1 MGSGSSSEAKEVQS
15 APPTARQTPKQPK
28 RNRQFEEVQIAA
40 GTSSRARSQGA
51 SPNPGSSSNRTPR
64 GQDPGAS
71 GSTAERRPKEQ
82 TSQRGAAANA
92 SNGKK
97 DPPEQ
102 TPALEGVKLKDKKP
116 QSQGRSANM
125 PAQQGLHEPA
135 VSGKPPLARKAPS
148 DSQVGS
154 TVRPSATKQV
164 LDEIEQDLALLRE
177 SGLENIGGK
186 PAQAGERVQ
195 QADLKIGDDINK
207 GKGKMISSQGQNTSQ
222 NVNDDERNAGIDS
235 DLSFDDGGDGGTSQV
250 KVVEGSSS
258 HGDGSRGNN
267 TDRKQK
273 KKENKTKG
281 TEDKA
286 EGVSMKEDDIVFETF
301 YHRSGKEFQCIY
313 QTGMRFYLDDWGSKE
328 WQPFPKRWY
337 NEGLLVTNTIL
348 KDDSQQEQAGQS
360 GEQGAGASSQGQS
373 SKSQGRSRGGGAD
386 DREGFLMHPTRGRIP
401 TYIFYKKHNVHMYFD
416 KDTGSWVR
424 MPIGWELHHNMVKSL
439 VDQVEEAVPTWG
451 DRQDILSLLRAC
463 NYDPDECISIYLH
476 LQKDQWMKAPKTAK
490 EGKAMEEGENRMA
503 DLEEKVRKMEIELQK
518 ERTTRQEMERNLEEQ
533 MTKYSELEVEAK
545 EWEAQLSAATGGRPM
560 SARPISRMHKAGKG
574 PPPKGGKGK
583 PVPMPQVEETVNPD
597 DVLDLDANA
606 KELRKSHTRLKMDVE
621 RYMGDLKHIMG
632 QIGPTIKQ
640 LKLSEKSSQGEIEE
654 VRALYRKEAIQRKLL
669 YNQLQELRG
678 NIRVFCRVRKDDRAE
693 SCLKFPSDTDIVAI
707 NPQQG
712 KKMFTFDRVFDP
724 NSTQEQVFDDTK
736 SIITSCADGYNVCL
750 LAYGQTGSGK
760 TFTMMGPE
768 NNPGINIR
776 AMKELFKVCDEKK
789 ETMSF
794 NLVVSLVEIYNETIQ
809 DLLTSEA
816 KTLELRTAGNKVN
829 IPGLTEYPIK
839 NLKDVQTVMGLG
851 DKNRSVAS
859 TKMNSTSSRSHLVL
873 MLAVEGKDKVTG
885 AITRGTLVLC
895 DLAGSER
902 ISKTEAEGQRLVE
915 AAAINKSLSALGQ
928 VFTALRSSQL
938 HVPYR
943 NSKLTQIL
951 QPSLGGDAKA
961 CLFVNVSPDS
971 YNFMES
977 VSTLQF
983 GANARQVALGQAKQN
998 ISKGKG

>member
-1 MGSGSSSEAKEVQS
+1 MTCMSLCYNSSCPMLVAASLKVSQYMAYTSGLASGLTSNPSSATLFSAQSSPRPSLTAAASTPSDAVDQS

-97 DPPEQ
+97 RSVARQPLQ
-102 TPALEGVKLKDKKP
+102 TVAEGNEPATSNG
-116 QSQGRSANM
+116 SA
-125 PAQQGLHEPA
+125 AHGQIAGGLHEPA

-401 TYIFYKKHNVHMYFD
+401 TYIFY
-416 KDTGSWVR
+416 
-424 MPIGWELHHNMVKSL
+424 
-439 VDQVEEAVPTWG
+439 
-451 DRQDILSLLRAC
+451 
-463 NYDPDECISIYLH
+463 
-476 LQKDQWMKAPKTAK
+476 
-490 EGKAMEEGENRMA
+490 
-503 DLEEKVRKMEIELQK
+503 EIELQK

-768 NNPGINIR
+768 NNPGINISMR

-829 IPGLTEYPIK
+829 IPGLT
-839 NLKDVQTVMGLG
+839 D
-851 DKNRSVAS
+851 
-859 TKMNSTSSRSHLVL
+859 SRSHLVL

-938 HVPYR
+938 H
-943 NSKLTQIL
+943 
-951 QPSLGGDAKA
+951 A